1 MSLLL
6 CTGEAL
12 VDLLRS
18 KTDGS
23 VLAVPGGGPMNA
35 AIAAARLGVPTAF
48 LGRVSTDAYGQQI
61 WSHLLAS
68 NVILDAAQRG
78 PEPTA
83 TAEVIT
89 EPVQRFVF
97 SGTGTADT
105 CLDAVDL
112 ASLPDRPG
120 ILHGG
125 TLGLFRGR
133 TAETVAEL
141 ASGFPG
147 LVSLDPNIRPAM
159 IEDPDRWWHFAD
171 RWIGRA
177 NLVRG
182 SDEDL
187 EWMEV
192 TIDDLLARGVGAV
205 VRTLGAD
212 GAEVALASGAGV
224 RVAGRRIDFVD
235 AVGAGDSFCGALLA
249 RLHETGATP
258 DTFGQLDLPWWES
271 TLDFAVGVAGIT
283 CSRRGADPPWRHEL
297 DGHDIGC

>member
-6 CTGEAL
+6 CAGEAL

-18 KTDGS
+18 DTDTAG
-23 VLAVPGGGPMNA
+23 VRAVPGGGPMNA

-48 LGRVSTDAYGQQI
+48 VGRVSTDPYGERI

-78 PEPTA
+78 REPTA

-89 EPVQRFVF
+89 EPIQRFVF

-105 CLDAVDL
+105 LLDAVDL
-112 ASLPDRPG
+112 ASLPDEPA

-125 TLGLFRGR
+125 TLGLFRGQ
-133 TAETVAEL
+133 TAITLAEL
-141 ASGFPG
+141 ASAFPG
-147 LVSLDPNIRPAM
+147 LVSLDPNVRPAM
-159 IEDPDRWWHFAD
+159 IEDRARWWHFAD
-171 RWIGRA
+171 RWIDRA

-182 SDEDL
+182 SDEDF
-187 EWMEV
+187 EWMGV
-192 TIDDLLARGVGAV
+192 TVDDLLARGVGAV

-212 GAEVALASGAGV
+212 GAEVALASGGGV
-224 RVAGRRIDFVD
+224 RAAGERIEFVD

-249 RLHETGATP
+249 SLHEAGTTVEN
-258 DTFGQLDLPWWES
+258 FHQLDAHWWES
-271 TLDFAVGVAGIT
+271 TLEFAVRVAGVT
-283 CSRRGADPPWRHEL
+283 CSRPGADPPWRHEL
-297 DGHDIGC
+297 G